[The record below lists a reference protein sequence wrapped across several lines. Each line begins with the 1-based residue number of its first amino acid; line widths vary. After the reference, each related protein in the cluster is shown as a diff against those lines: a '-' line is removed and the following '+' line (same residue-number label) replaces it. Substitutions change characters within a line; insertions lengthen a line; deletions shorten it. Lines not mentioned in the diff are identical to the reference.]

1 MVSLGERCGWPSWN
15 EAGGPSMFAI
25 AAAAPAPPG
34 SPLQRYSPA
43 TAAAAGARHGAE
55 QIENPAA
62 ATTATAAKAVRSRAQ
77 AHHPASPARARGC
90 PGWAGGLSRASDN
103 ILYARADGALT
114 GGALTAIA
122 ALLAAQPSENALGC
136 WLLPMAL
143 SGEFL
148 CGGRCR
154 PLYALCFS
162 TLERCSGP

>member
-1 MVSLGERCGWPSWN
+1 
-15 EAGGPSMFAI
+15 MFAI

-62 ATTATAAKAVRSRAQ
+62 ATTATAATAAKAVRSRAQ

-90 PGWAGGLSRASDN
+90 PGWAGRLSRASDN